1 MPASS
6 SSTAARDFG
15 SELRQWRE
23 VRRLSQLALSAE
35 AEVSQRHLSFL
46 ETGKS
51 RPSREMVIHLANVL
65 DLPLRERNSLLT
77 AAGYAPLYG
86 ERDLD
91 DAAMEQV
98 RSVLQR
104 LLAAHDPYPAYVIDR
119 QWNLV
124 LANESAAAVMAVA
137 ITPQTPPE
145 VLTNIARFALHP
157 YGARPVVANWEQ
169 FAGSVL
175 DRLERE
181 VHHNPRDA
189 ALNELHAELLA
200 DPDVARVASR
210 RPPPAADAL
219 LVPIEV
225 RAPGVELSLFTT
237 IATIGAPFDVTLE
250 ELRLET
256 LLPADE
262 RSERTL
268 RGLATQR

>member
-6 SSTAARDFG
+6 SSTTARDFG

-77 AAGYAPLYG
+77 AAGYAPVYG

-98 RSVLQR
+98 RAVLQR

-119 QWNLV
+119 HWDLV
-124 LANESAAAVMAVA
+124 LANESAAAVMAMA
-137 ITPQTPPE
+137 ITPHTPRE
-145 VLTNIARFALHP
+145 ALANIARFALHP
-157 YGARPVVANWEQ
+157 YGVRPIVANWEQ

-189 ALNELHAELLA
+189 ALSDLHAELLA
-200 DPDVARVASR
+200 YPDVARAAR
-210 RPPPAADAL
+210 HPPPAANAL

-225 RAPGVELSLFTT
+225 RAPGLELSLFTT

-256 LLPADE
+256 LLPADD
-262 RSERTL
+262 RSEQAL
-268 RGLATQR
+268 RELAAQR